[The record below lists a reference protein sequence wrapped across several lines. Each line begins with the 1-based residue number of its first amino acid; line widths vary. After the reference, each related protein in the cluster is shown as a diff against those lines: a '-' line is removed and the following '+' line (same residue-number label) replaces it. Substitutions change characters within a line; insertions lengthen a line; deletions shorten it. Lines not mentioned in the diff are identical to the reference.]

1 MSDEHNPTE
10 PTTEQAFQATSFT
23 TAMSPEHKKQHAE
36 LIKTGLDGLFG
47 QLRSYLSP
55 AECTRIRAAFS
66 VADSAHLGQ
75 YRQTG
80 EPYITHPIAVAT
92 LCATWKL
99 DSQAIKAALLH
110 DVLEDCGVDKIT
122 LANQFGAPVA
132 NLVDGLSKLDKLHF
146 DSKEAQ
152 QAESFRKM
160 LLAMAD
166 DVRVILIKLAD
177 RLHNLSTMQTMR
189 ADKRKRIAQETLEIY
204 APIAHRLG
212 LDDIYRQLED
222 LCFEQIHPWRA
233 RILRVALKD
242 SRQIKR
248 ELFGK
253 VIHQIRE
260 SFAAAKIQAEIF
272 GREKNLAST
281 YYKMKNKKLSL
292 SKVMDVYG
300 FRVLVNT
307 RSDCYLSLGILHGLF
322 NPVPGR
328 FKDYVAIP
336 KKNGY
341 QSLHTVVLNHVG
353 KPMEFQIR
361 THDMERIAES
371 GIATHWLY
379 KESDVSFSEVQ
390 KQSHLTLQSLLHI
403 QQKTNDSIEF
413 LEHIKVDLSP
423 DAVYVFTP
431 KSKILSLPRQA
442 TALDFAYAI
451 HTDIGNRAAGAIING
466 IDSPIST
473 ELHNGDRVQI
483 ITDAEAHPAPIWL
496 KWVKTGKARME
507 LRHYFKSQRMVESAM
522 LGEQLLRQA
531 IQSMNLPYPDDIKDG
546 WERLLGDIGS
556 KTQEELLSE
565 IGLGIRY
572 ANITAQRWLFI
583 NQTREAN
590 ASQKAVL
597 EASEEALVKAGTE
610 RLFIRGDEA
619 NTVTLSKCCRPIR
632 GDAIIGYLQK
642 KQGLI
647 IHTTDCPVA
656 RAQRNLD
663 NLRWIDL
670 EWDTRNDIELTF
682 PIALS
687 ILSTNEKGLL
697 AKVASRIAD
706 AGANIADVSL
716 ETHSGDADI
725 RIIIDVTDRSHL
737 AHVFKAVRTLRQVKK
752 ISRRFSKPS
761 KNQ

>member
-687 ILSTNEKGLL
+687 ILATNEKGLL

-737 AHVFKAVRTLRQVKK
+737 AQVFKSVRTLRQVKK
-752 ISRRFSKPS
+752 ISRRFSQPS
-761 KNQ
+761 KN